1 MVRSDRRLDTLH
13 DEHSMKQSPRP
24 NELDDVRGNGRMTWR
39 EADRVWFTAPEE
51 VLHALSGEGVEECTR
66 EVTAGVTAEPPGRV
80 AGHQHAD
87 GNCRV
92 DDLSESEA
100 DRHREDGGEA

>member
-1 MVRSDRRLDTLH
+1 MTMPRPRSASRTPGRSVTCESPARSKQCWMQSSEPSGHATIRRLGRMVRSDRRLDTLH

-51 VLHALSGEGVEECTR
+51 VLHALS
-66 EVTAGVTAEPPGRV
+66 
-80 AGHQHAD
+80 
-87 GNCRV
+87 
-92 DDLSESEA
+92 
-100 DRHREDGGEA
+100 